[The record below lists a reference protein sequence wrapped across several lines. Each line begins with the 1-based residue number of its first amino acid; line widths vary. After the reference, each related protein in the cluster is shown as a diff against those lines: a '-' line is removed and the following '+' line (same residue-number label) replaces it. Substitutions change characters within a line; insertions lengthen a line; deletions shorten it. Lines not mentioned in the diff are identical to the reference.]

1 MVKQKSASDLIFPLC
16 CAVFSAPFGDEKEK
30 ETKRALSLTVA
41 ATVPASNR
49 IPWLR
54 CNKKKTVKGK
64 SAARSDYRRWESN
77 PHVIADN
84 GF

>member
-16 CAVFSAPFGDEKEK
+16 RAVSFCDEKQI

-54 CNKKKTVKGK
+54 CNKKKTV
-64 SAARSDYRRWESN
+64 
-77 PHVIADN
+77 
-84 GF
+84 

>member
-16 CAVFSAPFGDEKEK
+16 RAVFSGHFCDEKEK

-54 CNKKKTVKGK
+54 CNIKKTV
-64 SAARSDYRRWESN
+64 
-77 PHVIADN
+77 
-84 GF
+84 